1 MVLTHLGSGVSAPG
15 SWYWAG
21 NFTSAFFTFPF
32 CEVVLL
38 RVPCA
43 WELCNEMIHSLEQC
57 LALGDGP
64 SNVTCYL
71 PLAQNGMTSTTLGE
85 IDPRVWKDFGFEC
98 IYPFTLSLK
107 TLCQAVCIHLLLW
120 HQRPDPDASN
130 LCSCRGG
137 RNCSHERMLGV
148 MCLMEKNQEQKETV
162 TLERR
167 NTQRERANKR
177 KDDKYIFSP

>member
-1 MVLTHLGSGVSAPG
+1 MASLFGERKSGMYLWVLAFCGLPQWLVSISAD
-15 SWYWAG
+15 SKYW
-21 NFTSAFFTFPF
+21 SD
-32 CEVVLL
+32 
-38 RVPCA
+38 
-43 WELCNEMIHSLEQC
+43 WH
-57 LALGDGP
+57 
-64 SNVTCYL
+64 
-71 PLAQNGMTSTTLGE
+71 MTSTTLGE

-107 TLCQAVCIHLLLW
+107 TLCQAVCIHLFLW

-167 NTQRERANKR
+167 HTHRDITNKR
-177 KDDKYIFSP
+177 KDEKYILSP